1 MKILFT
7 GMGSSHCKKTDNA
20 SFFSS
25 LADGYSELAEVVWS
39 APKITWSRAD
49 LESFDLVFLG
59 FMPITSKSANH
70 LYGALH
76 VLNLLYESPKLRLVV
91 DNPQIW
97 QYKNSISSFRR
108 APEQIFT
115 DFYKTRYDFTNAK
128 VGKVRHSI
136 DSVAEKMT
144 TLAWP
149 ITIAPRLP
157 WSSDSDLKNKLPFI
171 DQSKLVAINLD
182 SMLITSET
190 PRIGRSNLWAVDAI
204 NSTWWTKLSPTLK
217 YPGESLQGSG
227 RKAVDSIALSN
238 IATSLA
244 AAIAPQER
252 KTGTWWSYRYIQAMN
267 TVTPIATLWQES
279 ISLGDEWGMLPYQLE
294 DMEPYDRQHIAFQQK
309 KLYEAAIPK
318 RSETLQVLE
327 KVMLNL
333 SKERN

>member
-115 DFYKTRYDFTNAK
+115 DFYR
-128 VGKVRHSI
+128 I
-136 DSVAEKMT
+136 DPTYLGLTIAQYICILLFIT
-144 TLAWP
+144 FGTF
-149 ITIAPRLP
+149 ITINWKKA
-157 WSSDSDLKNKLPFI
+157 KLW
-171 DQSKLVAINLD
+171 K
-182 SMLITSET
+182 
-190 PRIGRSNLWAVDAI
+190 
-204 NSTWWTKLSPTLK
+204 
-217 YPGESLQGSG
+217 
-227 RKAVDSIALSN
+227 
-238 IATSLA
+238 
-244 AAIAPQER
+244 
-252 KTGTWWSYRYIQAMN
+252 
-267 TVTPIATLWQES
+267 
-279 ISLGDEWGMLPYQLE
+279 
-294 DMEPYDRQHIAFQQK
+294 
-309 KLYEAAIPK
+309 
-318 RSETLQVLE
+318 
-327 KVMLNL
+327 
-333 SKERN
+333 